1 MLAPPFTF
9 VAVQFG
15 AVPSVAVVFG
25 LLALVGAALI
35 IYGLS
40 HSVTAIRILRLRPTD
55 GLSIG
60 DNEPRVC
67 VQGPV
72 RPVGETLPAPFTDDE
87 TLIVEY
93 EVEERRQQGKTRSW
107 VTIDEGAA
115 GVPFV
120 VDAGSAAVRIDPT
133 TARYSLARDYRTVV
147 DGGETPPA
155 AIQRFIDHTDDVDS
169 EETSLSIGPIEIGTG
184 RRRRYTQRHLLAG
197 DEATVVGAT
206 SPNPDAGVGEAKAA
220 IVDGSPFVISDAS
233 VRRTAL
239 RLFGMSLVPIV
250 IGVVTIAL
258 GWAIGGQYWVG
269 SLPV

>member
-1 MLAPPFTF
+1 MHPPLETT
-9 VAVQFG
+9 AAHFG
-15 AVPSVAVVFG
+15 TIPSVAVVFG

-35 IYGLS
+35 VYGLS

-55 GLSIG
+55 GLSIA
-60 DNEPRVC
+60 DDESRVC

-72 RPVGETLPAPFTDDE
+72 RPVDETLPAPFTDDE
-87 TLIVEY
+87 TLVVEY

-120 VDAGSAAVRIDPT
+120 VDAGSADVRIDPT
-133 TARYSLARDYRTVV
+133 AARYSLARDYRLVV
-147 DGGETPPA
+147 DGGETPPDP
-155 AIQRFIDHTDDVDS
+155 IQRFIEHTDDVDS

-206 SPNPDAGVGEAKAA
+206 SPNPDAGIGEAKAA
-220 IVDGSPFVISDAS
+220 ILDGSPFVVSDTS

-239 RLFGMSLVPIV
+239 RLFGMSLVPIA
-250 IGVVTIAL
+250 IGMVTIAI
-258 GWAIGGQYWVG
+258 GWVIGGQYWVAL
-269 SLPV
+269 LPV